1 MGQGR
6 LIRDRKHRHS
16 NALNYQ
22 DRPYS
27 GRSIAFGNNVLSKTG
42 ELRAFMAPNLFRT
55 CEKRI
60 FILIDQPIGSTT
72 HMSPQTKT
80 PDATETQPV
89 KKDDISHRLYE
100 DVLALLLGTMVVSL
114 GVTLYS
120 ESVLVTGSTAGAA
133 LLIEHATGLS
143 FGLAFF
149 LINLPFYWLAFKR
162 LGKAFMI
169 KTFIAVALVSGFSKL
184 TPMLV
189 DFQMLNP
196 VYAAI
201 AGGALMGIGLLM
213 LFRHRA
219 GLGGVNIL
227 ALYLQ
232 ENFNIRA
239 GYFQLAVDMVI
250 LVIAFLTLPFD
261 KVLLSILG
269 AVVLNLIIALNHRP
283 GRYLAA
289 R

>member
-1 MGQGR
+1 M
-6 LIRDRKHRHS
+6 
-16 NALNYQ
+16 
-22 DRPYS
+22 
-27 GRSIAFGNNVLSKTG
+27 
-42 ELRAFMAPNLFRT
+42 
-55 CEKRI
+55 
-60 FILIDQPIGSTT
+60 STEDT
-72 HMSPQTKT
+72 TDTATTTST
-80 PDATETQPV
+80 P
-89 KKDDISHRLYE
+89 KKDDIAHRPYE

-120 ESVLVTGSTAGAA
+120 ESILVTGSTAGAA

-143 FGLAFF
+143 FGVIFF

-162 LGKAFMI
+162 MGKAFTI
-169 KTFIAVALVSGFSKL
+169 KTFIAVGLVSAFSKL

-189 DFQMLNP
+189 AFDTLNP
-196 VYAAI
+196 IYAAV

-219 GLGGVNIL
+219 GLGGINIL

-250 LVIAFLTLPFD
+250 LICAFLTLPFD

-269 AVVLNLIIALNHRP
+269 AVILNLIIALNHRP
-283 GRYLAA
+283 GRYFSA

>member
-1 MGQGR
+1 MA
-6 LIRDRKHRHS
+6 HR
-16 NALNYQ
+16 
-22 DRPYS
+22 P
-27 GRSIAFGNNVLSKTG
+27 
-42 ELRAFMAPNLFRT
+42 
-55 CEKRI
+55 
-60 FILIDQPIGSTT
+60 
-72 HMSPQTKT
+72 
-80 PDATETQPV
+80 
-89 KKDDISHRLYE
+89 YE

-120 ESVLVTGSTAGAA
+120 ESILVTGSTAGAA

-143 FGLAFF
+143 FGVIFF

-162 LGKAFMI
+162 MGKAFTI
-169 KTFIAVALVSGFSKL
+169 KTFIAVGLVSAFSKL

-189 DFQMLNP
+189 AFDTLNP
-196 VYAAI
+196 VYAAV

-219 GLGGVNIL
+219 GLGGINIL

-250 LVIAFLTLPFD
+250 LICAFLTLPFD
-261 KVLLSILG
+261 KILLSILG
-269 AVVLNLIIALNHRP
+269 AVILNLIIALNHRP
-283 GRYLAA
+283 GRYFTA

>member
-1 MGQGR
+1 M
-6 LIRDRKHRHS
+6 
-16 NALNYQ
+16 
-22 DRPYS
+22 
-27 GRSIAFGNNVLSKTG
+27 
-42 ELRAFMAPNLFRT
+42 
-55 CEKRI
+55 
-60 FILIDQPIGSTT
+60 TT
-72 HMSPQTKT
+72 SAIQTSDAQNGASENT
-80 PDATETQPV
+80 PDV
-89 KKDDISHRLYE
+89 KAQDAAKKGDISHRLYE

-133 LLIEHATGLS
+133 LLIEHATGLG
-143 FGLAFF
+143 FGMIFF
-149 LINLPFYWLAFKR
+149 LINLPFYWLAYKR
-162 LGKAFMI
+162 MGTAFTV
-169 KTFIAVALVSGFSKL
+169 KTFIAVGLVSVFSKL
-184 TPMLV
+184 TPMMV
-189 DFQMLNP
+189 DFTMLNP
-196 VYAAI
+196 IYAAV

-219 GLGGVNIL
+219 GLGGINIL

-232 ENFNIRA
+232 EHFGIRA
-239 GYFQLAVDMVI
+239 GYVQLAIDMVI

-269 AVVLNLIIALNHRP
+269 AVVLNLIIAINHRP

>member
-1 MGQGR
+1 MAET
-6 LIRDRKHRHS
+6 
-16 NALNYQ
+16 NATMT
-22 DRPYS
+22 DT
-27 GRSIAFGNNVLSKTG
+27 NVST
-42 ELRAFMAPNLFRT
+42 AAQAP
-55 CEKRI
+55 
-60 FILIDQPIGSTT
+60 S
-72 HMSPQTKT
+72 
-80 PDATETQPV
+80 

-143 FGLAFF
+143 FGLIFF
-149 LINLPFYWLAFKR
+149 VINLPFYWLAFKR
-162 LGKAFMI
+162 MGIAFTL
-169 KTFIAVALVSGFSKL
+169 KTFIAVGLVSGFSKL

-201 AGGALMGIGLLM
+201 SGGALMGIGLLM

-219 GLGGVNIL
+219 GLGGINIL

-232 ENFNIRA
+232 EHFGIRA

>member
-1 MGQGR
+1 MA
-6 LIRDRKHRHS
+6 HR
-16 NALNYQ
+16 
-22 DRPYS
+22 P
-27 GRSIAFGNNVLSKTG
+27 
-42 ELRAFMAPNLFRT
+42 
-55 CEKRI
+55 
-60 FILIDQPIGSTT
+60 
-72 HMSPQTKT
+72 
-80 PDATETQPV
+80 
-89 KKDDISHRLYE
+89 YE

-120 ESVLVTGSTAGAA
+120 ESILVTGSTAGAA

-143 FGLAFF
+143 FGVIFF

-162 LGKAFMI
+162 MGKAFTI
-169 KTFIAVALVSGFSKL
+169 KTFIAVGLVSAFSKL

-189 DFQMLNP
+189 AFDTLNP
-196 VYAAI
+196 IYAAV

-219 GLGGVNIL
+219 GLGGINIL

-250 LVIAFLTLPFD
+250 LVCAFLTLPFD

-269 AVVLNLIIALNHRP
+269 AVILNLIIALNHRP
-283 GRYLAA
+283 GRYFSA

>member
-1 MGQGR
+1 M
-6 LIRDRKHRHS
+6 
-16 NALNYQ
+16 
-22 DRPYS
+22 
-27 GRSIAFGNNVLSKTG
+27 
-42 ELRAFMAPNLFRT
+42 FRT
-55 CEKRI
+55 CEHRT
-60 FILIDQPIGSTT
+60 LITI
-72 HMSPQTKT
+72 HQTKDSSQIMT
-80 PDATETQPV
+80 KPTAHTANSDAP

-133 LLIEHATGLS
+133 LLIEHATGFS
-143 FGLAFF
+143 FGVIFF
-149 LINLPFYWLAFKR
+149 VINLPFYWLAYKR
-162 LGKAFMI
+162 MGKAFTL
-169 KTFIAVALVSGFSKL
+169 KTFVAVGLVSIFSKL
-184 TPMLV
+184 TPMMV
-189 DFQMLNP
+189 DFTMLNP
-196 VYAAI
+196 IYAAV

-219 GLGGVNIL
+219 GLGGINIL

-232 ENFNIRA
+232 EHFGIRA
-239 GYFQLAVDMVI
+239 GYVQLAIDMII
-250 LVIAFLTLPFD
+250 LIIAFLTLPFD

-269 AVVLNLIIALNHRP
+269 AVVLNLIIAINHRP

>member
-1 MGQGR
+1 M
-6 LIRDRKHRHS
+6 
-16 NALNYQ
+16 
-22 DRPYS
+22 
-27 GRSIAFGNNVLSKTG
+27 
-42 ELRAFMAPNLFRT
+42 
-55 CEKRI
+55 
-60 FILIDQPIGSTT
+60 STEN
-72 HMSPQTKT
+72 T
-80 PDATETQPV
+80 PDTATTTSTP
-89 KKDDISHRLYE
+89 KKDDIAHRPYE

-120 ESVLVTGSTAGAA
+120 ESILVTGSTAGAA

-143 FGLAFF
+143 FGVIFF

-162 LGKAFMI
+162 MGKAFTI
-169 KTFIAVALVSGFSKL
+169 KTFIAVGLVSAFSKL

-189 DFQMLNP
+189 AFDTLNP
-196 VYAAI
+196 IYAAV

-219 GLGGVNIL
+219 GLGGINIL

-250 LVIAFLTLPFD
+250 LVCAFLTLPFD

-269 AVVLNLIIALNHRP
+269 AVILNLIIALNHRP
-283 GRYLAA
+283 GRYFSA

>member
-1 MGQGR
+1 M
-6 LIRDRKHRHS
+6 
-16 NALNYQ
+16 
-22 DRPYS
+22 
-27 GRSIAFGNNVLSKTG
+27 
-42 ELRAFMAPNLFRT
+42 
-55 CEKRI
+55 
-60 FILIDQPIGSTT
+60 
-72 HMSPQTKT
+72 
-80 PDATETQPV
+80 TQPNANAETTSPDTSANTAKTTA

-143 FGLAFF
+143 FGVIFF

-162 LGKAFMI
+162 MGTAFTV
-169 KTFIAVALVSGFSKL
+169 KTFIAVGLVSGFSKL
-184 TPMLV
+184 TPMMV
-189 DFQMLNP
+189 DFHMLNP
-196 VYAAI
+196 IYAAI

-232 ENFNIRA
+232 ENFGIRA
-239 GYFQLAVDMVI
+239 GYVQLGVDMVI
-250 LVIAFLTLPFD
+250 LLIAFLTLPFD

-269 AVVLNLIIALNHRP
+269 AVILNLIIALNHRP
-283 GRYLAA
+283 GRYWAA

>member
-1 MGQGR
+1 MSTENTT
-6 LIRDRKHRHS
+6 DTAS
-16 NALNYQ
+16 N
-22 DRPYS
+22 
-27 GRSIAFGNNVLSKTG
+27 T
-42 ELRAFMAPNLFRT
+42 
-55 CEKRI
+55 
-60 FILIDQPIGSTT
+60 ST
-72 HMSPQTKT
+72 P
-80 PDATETQPV
+80 
-89 KKDDISHRLYE
+89 KKDDIAHRPYE

-120 ESVLVTGSTAGAA
+120 ESILVTGSTAGAA
-133 LLIEHATGLS
+133 LLIEHMTGLS
-143 FGLAFF
+143 FGVIFF
-149 LINLPFYWLAFKR
+149 VINLPFYWLAFKR
-162 LGKAFMI
+162 MGKAFTI
-169 KTFIAVALVSGFSKL
+169 KTFIAVGLVSAFSKL

-189 DFQMLNP
+189 EFNNLNP
-196 VYAAI
+196 IYAAV

-239 GYFQLAVDMVI
+239 GYFQLAVDLVI
-250 LVIAFLTLPFD
+250 LICAFLTLPFD

-269 AVVLNLIIALNHRP
+269 AVILNLIIALNHRP
-283 GRYLAA
+283 GRYFSA

>member
-1 MGQGR
+1 MQDQNISIGR
-6 LIRDRKHRHS
+6 NPHMNTPNTT
-16 NALNYQ
+16 NA
-22 DRPYS
+22 
-27 GRSIAFGNNVLSKTG
+27 
-42 ELRAFMAPNLFRT
+42 
-55 CEKRI
+55 
-60 FILIDQPIGSTT
+60 
-72 HMSPQTKT
+72 
-80 PDATETQPV
+80 ATNANTI
-89 KKDDISHRLYE
+89 KKDDIAHRPYE

-120 ESVLVTGSTAGAA
+120 ESILVTGSTAGAA

-143 FGLAFF
+143 FGVIFF
-149 LINLPFYWLAFKR
+149 VINLPFYWLAFKR
-162 LGKAFMI
+162 MGKAFTI
-169 KTFIAVALVSGFSKL
+169 KTFIAVGLVSIFSKL

-189 DFQMLNP
+189 TFDTLNP
-196 VYAAI
+196 IYAAI
-201 AGGALMGIGLLM
+201 SGGALMGIGLLM

-219 GLGGVNIL
+219 GLGGINIL

-239 GYFQLAVDMVI
+239 GYFQLAVDMLI
-250 LVIAFLTLPFD
+250 LICAFLTLPFD

-283 GRYLAA
+283 GRYFSA

>member
-1 MGQGR
+1 M
-6 LIRDRKHRHS
+6 
-16 NALNYQ
+16 
-22 DRPYS
+22 
-27 GRSIAFGNNVLSKTG
+27 
-42 ELRAFMAPNLFRT
+42 
-55 CEKRI
+55 
-60 FILIDQPIGSTT
+60 STENT
-72 HMSPQTKT
+72 TDTATTTST
-80 PDATETQPV
+80 P
-89 KKDDISHRLYE
+89 KKDDIAHRPYE

-120 ESVLVTGSTAGAA
+120 ESILVTGSTAGAA

-143 FGLAFF
+143 FGVIFF
-149 LINLPFYWLAFKR
+149 VINLPFYWLALKR
-162 LGKAFMI
+162 MGKAFTI
-169 KTFIAVALVSGFSKL
+169 KTFIAVGLVSAFSKL

-189 DFQMLNP
+189 VFDTLNP
-196 VYAAI
+196 IYAAI

-250 LVIAFLTLPFD
+250 LVCAFLTLPFD

-269 AVVLNLIIALNHRP
+269 AVILNLIIALNHRP
-283 GRYLAA
+283 GRYFSA

>member
-1 MGQGR
+1 M
-6 LIRDRKHRHS
+6 
-16 NALNYQ
+16 
-22 DRPYS
+22 
-27 GRSIAFGNNVLSKTG
+27 
-42 ELRAFMAPNLFRT
+42 
-55 CEKRI
+55 
-60 FILIDQPIGSTT
+60 STENT
-72 HMSPQTKT
+72 TDTATTAST
-80 PDATETQPV
+80 P
-89 KKDDISHRLYE
+89 KKDDIAHRPYE

-120 ESVLVTGSTAGAA
+120 ESILVTGSTAGAA

-143 FGLAFF
+143 FGVIFF
-149 LINLPFYWLAFKR
+149 VINLPFYWLAFKR
-162 LGKAFMI
+162 MGKAFTI
-169 KTFIAVALVSGFSKL
+169 KTFIAVGLVSAFSKL

-189 DFQMLNP
+189 AFDTLNP
-196 VYAAI
+196 IYAAV

-219 GLGGVNIL
+219 GLGGINIL

-250 LVIAFLTLPFD
+250 LVCAFLTLPFD

-269 AVVLNLIIALNHRP
+269 AVILNLIIALNHRP
-283 GRYLAA
+283 GRYFSA

>member
-1 MGQGR
+1 M
-6 LIRDRKHRHS
+6 
-16 NALNYQ
+16 
-22 DRPYS
+22 
-27 GRSIAFGNNVLSKTG
+27 
-42 ELRAFMAPNLFRT
+42 
-55 CEKRI
+55 
-60 FILIDQPIGSTT
+60 STENT
-72 HMSPQTKT
+72 TDTATTAST
-80 PDATETQPV
+80 P
-89 KKDDISHRLYE
+89 KKDDIAHRPYE

-120 ESVLVTGSTAGAA
+120 ESILVTGSTAGAA

-143 FGLAFF
+143 FGVIFF
-149 LINLPFYWLAFKR
+149 VINLPFYWLAFKR
-162 LGKAFMI
+162 MGKAFTI
-169 KTFIAVALVSGFSKL
+169 KTFIAVGLVSAFSKL

-189 DFQMLNP
+189 AFDTLNP
-196 VYAAI
+196 IYAAV

-219 GLGGVNIL
+219 GLGGINIL

-250 LVIAFLTLPFD
+250 LVCAFLTLPFD

-283 GRYLAA
+283 GRYFSA

>member
-1 MGQGR
+1 M
-6 LIRDRKHRHS
+6 
-16 NALNYQ
+16 
-22 DRPYS
+22 
-27 GRSIAFGNNVLSKTG
+27 
-42 ELRAFMAPNLFRT
+42 
-55 CEKRI
+55 
-60 FILIDQPIGSTT
+60 STENT
-72 HMSPQTKT
+72 TDTATTTST
-80 PDATETQPV
+80 P
-89 KKDDISHRLYE
+89 KKDDIAHRPYE

-120 ESVLVTGSTAGAA
+120 ESILVTGSTAGAA

-143 FGLAFF
+143 FGVIFF

-162 LGKAFMI
+162 MGKAFTI
-169 KTFIAVALVSGFSKL
+169 KTFIAVGLVSTFSKL

-189 DFQMLNP
+189 AFDTLNP
-196 VYAAI
+196 IYAAV

-219 GLGGVNIL
+219 GLGGINIL

-250 LVIAFLTLPFD
+250 LVCAFLTLPFD

-269 AVVLNLIIALNHRP
+269 AVILNLIIALNHRP
-283 GRYLAA
+283 GRYFSA

>member
-1 MGQGR
+1 MNT
-6 LIRDRKHRHS
+6 S
-16 NALNYQ
+16 A
-22 DRPYS
+22 
-27 GRSIAFGNNVLSKTG
+27 T
-42 ELRAFMAPNLFRT
+42 
-55 CEKRI
+55 
-60 FILIDQPIGSTT
+60 
-72 HMSPQTKT
+72 QTSDAKNGASENT
-80 PDATETQPV
+80 PDV
-89 KKDDISHRLYE
+89 KAQDAAKKGDISHRLYE

-133 LLIEHATGLS
+133 LLIEHATGLG
-143 FGLAFF
+143 FGLIFF
-149 LINLPFYWLAFKR
+149 LINLPFYWLAYKR
-162 LGKAFMI
+162 MGTAFTV
-169 KTFIAVALVSGFSKL
+169 KTFIAVGLVSVFSKL
-184 TPMLV
+184 TPMMV
-189 DFQMLNP
+189 DFTMLNP
-196 VYAAI
+196 IYAAV

-219 GLGGVNIL
+219 GLGGINIL

-232 ENFNIRA
+232 EHFGIRA
-239 GYFQLAVDMVI
+239 GYVQLAIDMVI

-269 AVVLNLIIALNHRP
+269 AVVLNLIIAINHRP

>member
-1 MGQGR
+1 MA
-6 LIRDRKHRHS
+6 HR
-16 NALNYQ
+16 
-22 DRPYS
+22 P
-27 GRSIAFGNNVLSKTG
+27 
-42 ELRAFMAPNLFRT
+42 
-55 CEKRI
+55 
-60 FILIDQPIGSTT
+60 
-72 HMSPQTKT
+72 
-80 PDATETQPV
+80 
-89 KKDDISHRLYE
+89 YE

-120 ESVLVTGSTAGAA
+120 ESILVTGSTAGAA
-133 LLIEHATGLS
+133 LLIEHMTGLS
-143 FGLAFF
+143 FGVIFF
-149 LINLPFYWLAFKR
+149 VINLPFYWLAFKR
-162 LGKAFMI
+162 MGKAFTI
-169 KTFIAVALVSGFSKL
+169 KTFIAVGLVSAFSKL

-189 DFQMLNP
+189 EFNNLNP
-196 VYAAI
+196 IYAAV

-239 GYFQLAVDMVI
+239 GYFQLAVDLVI
-250 LVIAFLTLPFD
+250 LICAFLTLPFD

-269 AVVLNLIIALNHRP
+269 AVILNLIIALNHRP
-283 GRYLAA
+283 GRYFSA

>member
-1 MGQGR
+1 M
-6 LIRDRKHRHS
+6 
-16 NALNYQ
+16 
-22 DRPYS
+22 
-27 GRSIAFGNNVLSKTG
+27 
-42 ELRAFMAPNLFRT
+42 
-55 CEKRI
+55 
-60 FILIDQPIGSTT
+60 STKNT
-72 HMSPQTKT
+72 TDTATTTST
-80 PDATETQPV
+80 P
-89 KKDDISHRLYE
+89 KKDDIAHRPYE

-120 ESVLVTGSTAGAA
+120 ESILVTGSTAGAA

-143 FGLAFF
+143 FGVIFF

-162 LGKAFMI
+162 MGKAFTI
-169 KTFIAVALVSGFSKL
+169 KTFIAVGLVSAFSKL

-189 DFQMLNP
+189 AFDTLNP
-196 VYAAI
+196 VYAAV

-219 GLGGVNIL
+219 GLGGINIL

-250 LVIAFLTLPFD
+250 LVCAFLTLPFD

-269 AVVLNLIIALNHRP
+269 AVILNLIIALNHRP
-283 GRYLAA
+283 GRYFSA

>member
-1 MGQGR
+1 M
-6 LIRDRKHRHS
+6 
-16 NALNYQ
+16 
-22 DRPYS
+22 
-27 GRSIAFGNNVLSKTG
+27 
-42 ELRAFMAPNLFRT
+42 
-55 CEKRI
+55 
-60 FILIDQPIGSTT
+60 ST
-72 HMSPQTKT
+72 QTKT
-80 PDATETQPV
+80 PSPTETEPA

-100 DVLALLLGTMVVSL
+100 DVLALLLGSMVVSL

-143 FGLAFF
+143 FGVIFF

-162 LGKAFMI
+162 MGMAFTV

-196 VYAAI
+196 IYAAI

-250 LVIAFLTLPFD
+250 LICAFLTLPFD